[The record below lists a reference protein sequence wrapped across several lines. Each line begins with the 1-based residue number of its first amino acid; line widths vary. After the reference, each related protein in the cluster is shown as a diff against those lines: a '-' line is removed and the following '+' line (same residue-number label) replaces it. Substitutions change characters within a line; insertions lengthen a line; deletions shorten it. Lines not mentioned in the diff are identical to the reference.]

1 LPDKGRR
8 TRPWGGLRGPT
19 PQANELAA
27 LLRDWLDRAGG
38 MRIDDLWTALTADHF
53 SSGRIP
59 SRTTVADRL
68 AGVALDNDF
77 VEAVA
82 DVCSDNAQERT
93 SLLLEA
99 DAVRARA
106 SAPHRAGS
114 ADPVPP
120 RRDPTAGQVSEAAE
134 LVVVQ
139 RQSLALQ
146 DRLLRAAE
154 RATELER
161 ERNNAHQMVMV
172 LLTMV
177 DKLHRDIVT
186 LTAKCDRLRDNPRHG
201 GPLQQ
206 IRERLTRSE
215 EQRRTAEFELQ
226 RARDERQKADR
237 LAEEAAEQTRALTAE
252 LERLRQKVPHP
263 GDASSTPDPA
273 PVGYEDVDAE
283 AEDIDQ
289 ALAKAAQH
297 LDDGADRL
305 DRLAEEIQ
313 QDNCPQDNPAD
324 NLLNTACAPDNE
336 TDSDTDNPP
345 AYDPVRDSDENTRNL
360 ADEVLQQLRDIHGDS
375 DRFGRIVLEAEVE
388 LLTYIVQFLSVEH
401 WEIAQDFLVL
411 AGKQRPLADIPALTA
426 ALRDAGLHSEAHQL
440 LTTVAKTR
448 PAHDVVTSVEHQEI
462 AQDILVLAG
471 EQRLLADIPALTA
484 ALRDTGLHSEAH
496 QLLTTVAKTRPA
508 HDVASVVETLRES
521 AQEADAYQVLTAV
534 GRERSP
540 KDVPTA
546 MDALTDEDAQWVLK
560 AVERERTSH
569 DIFLVTNDLHY
580 RHRAAYHNT
589 RALPFHGPEGGGV
602 LPLPG
607 PYSEDTLDLRLPF
620 FSRQGDGH
628 WFDISIGM
636 V

>member
-1 LPDKGRR
+1 MPDKGRR

-82 DVCSDNAQERT
+82 DVCSGDAQGRA

-99 DAVRARA
+99 DALRARA

-114 ADPVPP
+114 ADPLPP
-120 RRDPTAGQVSEAAE
+120 RHDPTAGQVSEAAE

-186 LTAKCDRLRDNPRHG
+186 LTAKRDRLRDNPRHG
-201 GPLQQ
+201 GPLQR

-215 EQRRTAEFELQ
+215 EQRRIAEFELQ

-263 GDASSTPDPA
+263 GDASSTPEPA

-289 ALAKAAQH
+289 ALAKAARH

-313 QDNCPQDNPAD
+313 QDNCPQDNSAD
-324 NLLNTACAPDNE
+324 NLLNAACAPDNE

-345 AYDPVRDSDENTRNL
+345 ADDPVRDSDENTRIL
-360 ADEVLQQLRDIHGDS
+360 AGEVLQQLRDIHGDS
-375 DRFGRIVLEAEVE
+375 GRFGRIVLEAEVE

-448 PAHDVVTSVEHQEI
+448 PAHDV
-462 AQDILVLAG
+462 
-471 EQRLLADIPALTA
+471 
-484 ALRDTGLHSEAH
+484 
-496 QLLTTVAKTRPA
+496 
-508 HDVASVVETLRES
+508 ASVVETLRES

-534 GRERSP
+534 GRERPP

-569 DIFLVTNDLHY
+569 DIYLVTNDLHY

-589 RALPFHGPEGGGV
+589 SALPFHRPEDGGV

-607 PYSEDTLDLRLPF
+607 PYSEDTLDLRLPY
-620 FSRQGDGH
+620 FSQQRDDH